1 MATKKP
7 RKPTRRPAAKTR
19 STPAIADD
27 MPDDIV
33 DKVVLL
39 LVTIRSRADVR
50 RQCVE
55 NEKLRLTEDQA
66 DAAIDEAGRRIRL
79 AAACDFDR
87 ELGTAKTRLAQLY
100 GQAAKVMDFKTALAV
115 QKETNKLLGLHAR
128 SPAAADPAGG
138 DDTDALELLA
148 AVRDQLA
155 PLVDADADE
164 PLEEIARRVVGL
176 FCTAKA
182 RR

>member
-1 MATKKP
+1 MANKKP
-7 RKPTRRPAAKTR
+7 RKPATDPI
-19 STPAIADD
+19 AIADD
-27 MPDDIV
+27 IV
-33 DKVVLL
+33 DRVVLL

-50 RQCVE
+50 RQCLE
-55 NEKLRLTEDQA
+55 HEKLSLTEDQA

-115 QKETNKLLGLHAR
+115 QKELNKLLGLHAKG
-128 SPAAADPAGG
+128 SAPADIAG
-138 DDTDALELLA
+138 DNDSDALELLA

-155 PLVDADADE
+155 PLVEADADE
-164 PLEEIARRVVGL
+164 PLEEIARRVVAL
-176 FCTAKA
+176 FISKS